1 MLGNGLETDTTVVH
15 PSRLGRDGLVDRNRR
30 HVAKR
35 EFNGELRKGANAIVS
50 RHPHV
55 GGAVSWRKS
64 IARNWGLNAGYI
76 STTSTDPYRHF
87 DNVAWVGVER
97 SFGPPDESVPYILLG
112 SVGGIY
118 HTVTRTSNRGLF
130 ALPGVGVGI
139 RDWSPDR
146 TWFVAPEVQFLMT
159 SLLTLNVTFG
169 FGL

>member
-1 MLGNGLETDTTVVH
+1 MKE
-15 PSRLGRDGLVDRNRR
+15 LVLVTAVMAALCPTAEAQQPD
-30 HVAKR
+30 HIAGHLALVLYP
-35 EFNGELRKGANAIVS
+35 EG
-50 RHPHV
+50 HPHV
-55 GGAVSWRKS
+55 GGAVSWRKN

-76 STTSTDPYRHF
+76 ITTSTDPYRHF

-97 SFGPPDESVPYILLG
+97 SFGPPDASVPYILLG

-130 ALPGVGVGI
+130 ALPGIGFGI